1 MFTLTCTAELAAS
14 VDVGVTV
21 GVVWTGPDQFTS
33 SDTMASLTAEASS
46 HASQLMVAS
55 AAQSGDYT
63 CAVTLDSAS
72 NFLTESN
79 PATQVRPISVGELV
93 DTVPYIVDSPSLCSG
108 CPLLSCGDI
117 STTNKL
123 HYLLLD
129 PR

>member
-1 MFTLTCTAELAAS
+1 MSVSQPATVFLGGMFTLTCTAELAAS

-33 SDTMASLTAEASS
+33 SNTMASLTAEASS

-63 CAVTLDSAS
+63 CTVTLGSAS
-72 NFLTESN
+72 NLRTESN

-93 DTVPYIVDSPSLCSG
+93 DTV
-108 CPLLSCGDI
+108 
-117 STTNKL
+117 
-123 HYLLLD
+123 
-129 PR
+129 

>member
-33 SDTMASLTAEASS
+33 SNTMASLTAGDSS

-63 CAVTLDSAS
+63 CAVTLDSVS
-72 NFLTESN
+72 NLLTDSD

-93 DTVPYIVDSPSLCSG
+93 DTV
-108 CPLLSCGDI
+108 
-117 STTNKL
+117 
-123 HYLLLD
+123 
-129 PR
+129 